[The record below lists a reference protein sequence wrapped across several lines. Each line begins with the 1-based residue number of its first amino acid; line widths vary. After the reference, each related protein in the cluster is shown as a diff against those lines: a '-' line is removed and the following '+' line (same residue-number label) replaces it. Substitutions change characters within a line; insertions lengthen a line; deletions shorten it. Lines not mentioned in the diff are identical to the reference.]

1 MIQCVLIQEMVLEA
15 ELLSR
20 RDHNAKDQERVHQ
33 KDTTCQIESKK
44 DAIGKTE
51 MVWTCTEERQ

>member
-33 KDTTCQIESKK
+33 KDATC
-44 DAIGKTE
+44 
-51 MVWTCTEERQ
+51 